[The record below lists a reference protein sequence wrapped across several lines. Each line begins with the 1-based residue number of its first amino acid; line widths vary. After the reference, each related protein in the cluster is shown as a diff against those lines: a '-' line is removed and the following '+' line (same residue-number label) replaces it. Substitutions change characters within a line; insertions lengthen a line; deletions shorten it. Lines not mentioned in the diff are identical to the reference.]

1 MIWRAVKIVAAAI
14 AGFIG
19 LALFGVVVLVVA
31 GNTGAG
37 RAVIVQVIDT
47 VSGGALQLQGLSG
60 RFPGALHVV
69 RLEMRDHD
77 GTWLVVDNAELDWSP
92 LRILTG
98 ALAIERLA
106 AQRVA
111 VARPPASSNSSSSG
125 VPPMSILIDV
135 LHIDRLELAAPVAG
149 VPAAVEVNGS
159 LHLVSA
165 QRGDVALELARLDGL
180 GRYKFAGDMGAG
192 GDHVTIDA
200 EEPAHGLM
208 AELARLPDLG
218 ALAVSAQLVGPRD
231 AEHLTVDLA
240 AGPMRAKGQGTIDLM
255 HQMIN
260 VDLTGNAPAM
270 QPRADIAWQSA
281 SLDLHVHGGFTTPNA
296 AGRLEIDKLTAGGGR
311 VGQLAADVAGSAGKV
326 DVTASLA
333 GVTLPGP
340 RPDIF
345 AAAPIKLDAEAILD
359 TPTRPVR
366 FAISHPLLDVSG
378 QADTGSKIDASVTAN
393 VPSLAPFAA
402 LAATD
407 LEGHAAIN
415 ATFARDNGTDRL
427 DLNGTVT
434 TTGGQVIAAKVLGS
448 NATLTLTATAHGDDV
463 TLDHA
468 AIDGERIQLSA
479 QGTRTNSALDF
490 TWGMTLANV
499 ADLEPTLSGPLTVE
513 GTLKGPGGDNL
524 AVTLQSHGQIT
535 VAGLPGTGTIDASAR
550 VQGLPA
556 NPSGQ
561 IELHGQLANAP
572 VTLAATAEQVTDG
585 ALHVVLQRAQWKSID
600 GTGDLTLPPGTMLP
614 LGHLQFHAARLDDL
628 APLLGTKVAG
638 SVNAS
643 LDTTQVNGQPQTQVH
658 AEARQLAGYGGSA
671 DRVTL
676 DATVKNP
683 ATHPVAAMQMVLTGI
698 AGNGVTGNAKLDAN
712 GPQEA
717 LALRLTLDLATPRGP
732 SHLVAAATAQLPDR
746 ELRLTALQADYGGE
760 TMRLLGPAR
769 FRFASGIA
777 VDQLRIA
784 TGTSVL
790 AVAGTIAP
798 RLQLDASVR
807 DATPALAKPFFPTL
821 NATGTIAMDAKL
833 GGTLAAPTGTVR
845 VTGRGLRVQNAGAGG
860 AFPATDIAATAELR
874 GASAQLDAQV
884 TAGTR
889 LHLRVIGTIP
899 LSAGMTGPINLR
911 SSGVVDLAVLDPLLT
926 AEGRSVHGQVTVDL
940 AVAGTAAA
948 PRASGTIRIANG
960 AVQDY
965 LQGIHITDIAG
976 TITGENDTLRITQLT
991 GKAGSGTVAI
1001 SGTIAALQPDIPVE
1015 LTITAQ
1021 NARPLA
1027 SDLLT
1032 ATLDANITVRG
1043 TVAGALTVGGRI
1055 HVRRADIQIP
1065 DSLPQSVAVL
1075 DVRKRGQK
1083 PAPPP
1088 PAAAPIALDLTID
1101 APEQIFVR
1109 GHGLDAEMGGD
1120 LHLSGNSKTPQIGG
1134 GFDLRHGSFSLAGQ
1148 SLNFTSGRVAFD
1160 GFGLASKLDP
1170 TINFVAESSANG
1182 VTATLTITG
1191 YADAPKIRLS
1201 SVPDLPQD
1209 EILAQLLFGQSTKQ
1223 LSPFQLL
1230 SIAQA
1235 IAAISGV
1242 GGGTDPLASVRKGLG
1257 LDRLSV
1263 GAASGNT
1270 PGATL
1275 EAGKYV
1281 ANGVY
1286 VGTKQ
1291 GTSGGTQAQVQVDLT
1306 KHLKLESQ
1314 LGTGGGVPATGVTP
1328 DNDPGSSV
1336 GLTWQLEY

>member
-1 MIWRAVKIVAAAI
+1 MGRAAKIVAAAV
-14 AGFIG
+14 AGFFG

-37 RAVIVQVIDT
+37 RAAIAQVIET
-47 VSGGALQLQGLSG
+47 ASGGALQLQGLSG
-60 RFPGALHVV
+60 RFPGALHVA
-69 RLEMRDHD
+69 RLEARDHE
-77 GTWLVVDNAELDWSP
+77 GTWLVVDNAQLDWSP

-98 ALAIERLA
+98 TLAIERLA
-106 AQRVA
+106 AARVT
-111 VARPPASSNSSSSG
+111 VARPPVNSGSSSGG
-125 VPPMSILIDV
+125 VPPMSILVDV
-135 LHIDRLELAAPVAG
+135 LHIDRLDLAAPVAG
-149 VPAAVEVNGS
+149 VPAAIEVSGS
-159 LHLVSA
+159 LHFVSA
-165 QRGDVALELARLDGL
+165 QRGDVALELARLDGP
-180 GRYKFAGDMGAG
+180 GRYTFAGDMGAG

-200 EEPAHGLM
+200 EEPAQGLM
-208 AELARLPDLG
+208 AEIAGLPDLG
-218 ALAVSAQLVGPRD
+218 ALAVTAQLVGPRD
-231 AEHLTVDLA
+231 AEHLTLDLA
-240 AGPMRAKGQGTIDLM
+240 AGPMRAKGQGTIDLT
-255 HQMIN
+255 HQTVD
-260 VDLTGNAPAM
+260 VDLTGHAPAM
-270 QPRADIAWQSA
+270 QPRADIAWRSA

-296 AGRLEIDKLTAGGGR
+296 AGRIEIDKLTAAGGG

-345 AAAPIKLDAEAILD
+345 AAAPIKLNAEAILD

-366 FAISHPLLDVSG
+366 FAVSHPLLEISG
-378 QADTGSKIDASVTAN
+378 QAETGTKIDASVTAN
-393 VPSLAPFAA
+393 LPSLAPFAA

-407 LEGHAAIN
+407 LDGHAAFT
-415 ATFARDNGTDRL
+415 ATLARDNGTDRL
-427 DLNGTVT
+427 DLNGTIT
-434 TTGGQVIAAKVLGS
+434 TTGGQAIAAKLLGP
-448 NATLTLTATAHGDDV
+448 NATLALTATGQGDNV

-468 AIDGERIQLSA
+468 AIDGEGIQLSA
-479 QGTRTNSALDF
+479 HGTRMNGALDF

-499 ADLEPTLSGPLTVE
+499 ADLEPTLSGPLTIE
-513 GTLKGPGGDNL
+513 GTLKGPGQDNL
-524 AVTLQSHGQIT
+524 AVALQSHGQLT
-535 VAGLPGTGTIDASAR
+535 ATGLPGTGTIDASAQI
-550 VQGLPA
+550 QGLPA
-556 NPSGQ
+556 NHPSGQ
-561 IELHGQLANAP
+561 IELHGQLAGAP
-572 VTLAATAEQVTDG
+572 VTLAASGERAADG

-600 GTGDLTLPPGTMLP
+600 GQGDLTLPAGTMFP
-614 LGHLQFHAARLDDL
+614 LGHLQFRAARLDDL
-628 APLLGTKVAG
+628 APLLGTKLAG
-638 SVNAS
+638 SINAS
-643 LDTTQVNGQPQTQVH
+643 LDTTQANDQPQTQIH

-698 AGNGVTGNAKLDAN
+698 AGNGVTGSAKLDAN
-712 GPQEA
+712 GPKEA
-717 LALRLTLDLATPRGP
+717 LALRLTSDLATPRGP
-732 SHLVAAATAQLPDR
+732 SHLIAAATAQLPDR

-777 VDQLRIA
+777 VDQLRIG

-790 AVAGTIAP
+790 TVAGTIAP
-798 RLQLDASVR
+798 RLQLDASLR
-807 DATPALAKPFFPTL
+807 GATPALAKPFFPTL

-833 GGTLAAPTGTVR
+833 AGTLAAPTGTVR

-874 GASAQLDAQV
+874 GTSAQLDGQV

-899 LSAGMTGPINLR
+899 LSAGMTGPIDLR
-911 SSGVVDLAVLDPLLT
+911 SSGLVDLAVLDPLLT
-926 AEGRSVHGQVTVDL
+926 AQGRSVHGQVTVNL
-940 AVAGTAAA
+940 AVAGTAAS

-965 LQGIHITDIAG
+965 LQGVHITDIAG
-976 TITGENDTLRITQLT
+976 TISGENDTLRIAQLT
-991 GKAGSGTVAI
+991 GKAGAGTISI
-1001 SGTIAALQPDIPVE
+1001 SGTIAAMQPNVPVE

-1075 DVRKRGQK
+1075 DVRKAGQK

-1088 PAAAPIALDLTID
+1088 PASTPIALDLTID

-1120 LHLSGNSKTPQIGG
+1120 LRLSGSSRTPQIGG
-1134 GFDLRHGSFSLAGQ
+1134 GFDLRHGTFSLAGQ

-1160 GFGLASKLDP
+1160 GFGLAAKLDP
-1170 TINFVAESSANG
+1170 TINFVAESTANN
-1182 VTATLTITG
+1182 VTATLTIGG

-1242 GGGTDPLASVRKGLG
+1242 GGASDPLASVRKGLG

-1263 GAASGNT
+1263 GAASGNS
-1270 PGATL
+1270 PGATV

-1281 ANGVY
+1281 ANGIY
-1286 VGTKQ
+1286 VGTRQ
-1291 GTSGGTQAQVQVDLT
+1291 GTSGGTHAQVQVDLT